1 MEALGCVNI
10 ICSDKTGTITCNQM
24 TVTTVV
30 TACGDK
36 IKVKDFA
43 YLVYF
48 LLDFIFF
55 QLRIFKSLISDNLS
69 SLNVY
74 TFLLVNI
81 SSVHISWPF

>member
-36 IKVKDFA
+36 IKVKEFE
-43 YLVYF
+43 YLGCF
-48 LLDFIFF
+48 SLDCVFF
-55 QLRIFKSLISDNLS
+55 QLRLFKSLISDHVS

-74 TFLLVNI
+74 TFILLQFQV
-81 SSVHISWPF
+81 V